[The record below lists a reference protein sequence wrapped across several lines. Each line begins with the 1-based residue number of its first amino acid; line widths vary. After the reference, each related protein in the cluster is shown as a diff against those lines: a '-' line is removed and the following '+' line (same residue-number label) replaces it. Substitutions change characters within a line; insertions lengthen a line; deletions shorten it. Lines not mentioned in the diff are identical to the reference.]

1 MILKRKYIKFLRW
14 FILRPKTTGVLSFSF
29 LSIITTLISFQQYQL
44 VKELEQREMNNILN
58 VVDQNINQ
66 SLKNYYTATL
76 TLALTL
82 DDKGIPKDFEYVSKQ
97 LIRSNNTI
105 RALELVPKGVIK
117 YVYPIKGNEAAI
129 GLNIITTENLRVES
143 LKSISSQKMYFAGPL
158 ELRQGGIAIVGR
170 LPVYKKKIFWGFAA
184 VVIKLNT
191 FLEVSGIKNID
202 NSKYYFQFSKFN
214 SDKKK
219 ETFYINNPTNLE
231 GKYYISTKIADG
243 DWKLYLISKN
253 KSYLYSAILIPCILG
268 FVLAGILG
276 LLVTTLL
283 KIPNELQSLV
293 KLQANKILDTEMKFK
308 TIFDQAALG
317 ISSVDPVTG
326 NFLEINSKFC
336 EMLGYTEK
344 EMKLKNFQS
353 ITHPDDLEQDITNVD
368 HLKNGRINE
377 YAMQK
382 RYFTKKGD
390 IIWVNLTVTPLLGT
404 NQNRENVIAIVEDI
418 TLKKTTEKIIKKSET
433 RFKSLFDDSPLPL
446 REEDFSEVKK
456 YLEQKKLINKSTESV
471 LEYFNQNPNDV
482 DECHSLIKVIN
493 ANKACLKLYKVKNID
508 ELISNKSEL
517 INLKSRND
525 FINNLVAITQGKKQF
540 IIDTLIRNGKG
551 EFRSINLRWNLVQG
565 YKNTFERVIVSTEDI
580 TNRLES
586 ERIIIDTKQ
595 NVESL
600 INTIDGIV
608 WECDATT
615 YNFGFISDKVTNI
628 LGYTPEEW
636 VNDPHFWSNHI
647 HPEDKEWVQSYC
659 KIKVNDNQ
667 DHDFEYRMIAK
678 DGKVVWLRDIVNIIY
693 AHGKPN
699 MLRGIMIDITQSK
712 EAENEL
718 NNSFE
723 IVSEQ
728 NKRLLNF
735 SYIVSHNLRSHTS
748 NIASIVSF
756 LENTDSQEEKNEML
770 QLLKTVSNSLNET
783 MLHLNEV
790 INIRTNI
797 SLVLMPLNLNEYI
810 STALN
815 VLNEQISKN
824 DISILS
830 HVPLD
835 TIINYNPAY
844 LESILYNIISN
855 SIRYRHPDRTA
866 IIKISYHIENN
877 LKFLEIS
884 DNGIGIDLI
893 KNADK
898 LFGMY
903 KTFTTNSES
912 KGIGLFITKNQI
924 DAMGGTI
931 TVESEP
937 NIGTTFK
944 IYIL

>member
-170 LPVYKKKIFWGFAA
+170 LPVYKKKIFWGFSA

-659 KIKVNDNQ
+659 KIKLNDNQ

>member
-14 FILRPKTTGVLSFSF
+14 FILRPKTTGVLSFLF

>member
-14 FILRPKTTGVLSFSF
+14 FILRPKTTGVLSFLF

-105 RALELVPKGVIK
+105 RAVELVPKGVIK
-117 YVYPIKGNEAAI
+117 YVFPIKGNEAAI

-170 LPVYKKKIFWGFAA
+170 LPVYKKKIFWGFSA

-219 ETFYINNPTNLE
+219 ETFYIDNPTNLE

-268 FVLAGILG
+268 FILAGILG
-276 LLVTTLL
+276 LMVTTLL

-293 KLQANKILDTEMKFK
+293 KLQANKLLDTEIKFK

-317 ISSVDPVTG
+317 IASVDPITG
-326 NFLEINSKFC
+326 NFLEINAKFC
-336 EMLGYTEK
+336 EMLGYSQK

-353 ITHPDDLEQDITNVD
+353 VTHPDDLEKDMKNVD
-368 HLKNGRINE
+368 HLKNGRISE
-377 YAMQK
+377 YTMQK
-382 RYFTKKGD
+382 RYFTKNGD
-390 IIWVNLTVTPLLGT
+390 LIWVNLTVTPLFDT
-404 NQNRENVIAIVEDI
+404 NQNQQNVIAIVEDI
-418 TLKKTTEKIIKKSET
+418 TLKKNTEKLIKKSET
-433 RFKSLFDDSPLPL
+433 RFKNLFDDSPLPL
-446 REEDFSEVKK
+446 REEDFSEVKI
-456 YLEQKKLINKSTESV
+456 YLEQKKLTHKSTETV
-471 LEYFNQNPNDV
+471 LNYFTENPNDL
-482 DECHSLIKVIN
+482 DKCHSLIKVIN
-493 ANKACLKLYKVKNID
+493 ANKACLKLYKVKNIK
-508 ELISNKSEL
+508 ELIQNKNEL
-517 INLKSRND
+517 FNLKSRND
-525 FINNLVAITQGKKQF
+525 FVSNLIAITQGKKQF
-540 IIDTLIRNGKG
+540 IIDTQIKTVKG
-551 EFRSINLRWNLVQG
+551 EYRDINLRWNLVQG
-565 YKNTFERVIVSTEDI
+565 YRKTFERVIVSTEDI
-580 TNRLES
+580 TNRLTS
-586 ERIIIDTKQ
+586 ERIILETKQ
-595 NVESL
+595 SVESL

-608 WECDATT
+608 WECDASTF
-615 YNFGFISDKVTNI
+615 NFVFISDKVINI
-628 LGYTPEEW
+628 LGYTPDEW
-636 VNDPHFWSNHI
+636 INDPHFWRNHI
-647 HPEDKEWVQSYC
+647 YQEDKEWVQSYC
-659 KIKVNDNQ
+659 KIKVDENL

-678 DGKVVWLRDIVNIIY
+678 NGKIVWLRDIVNIIY
-693 AHGKPN
+693 DKGKPA
-699 MLRGIMIDITQSK
+699 MLRGIMIDITRSK
-712 EAENEL
+712 EYENEI
-718 NNSFE
+718 NTSFE

-756 LENTDSQEEKNEML
+756 LETTDSEEEKNEML
-770 QLLKTVSNSLNET
+770 QLLKTVSNSLGET

-797 SLVLMPLNLNEYI
+797 GLLLEPLNLNEYI
-810 STALN
+810 STVLN
-815 VLNEQISKN
+815 VLSEQITKN
-824 DISILS
+824 DIAIINQ
-830 HVPLD
+830 VPLD
-835 TIINYNPAY
+835 SIINYNPAY
-844 LESILYNIISN
+844 LESILFNIISN
-855 SIRYRHPDRTA
+855 SIRYRHCERET
-866 IIKISYHIENN
+866 IITISFRMENN
-877 LKFLEIS
+877 LKYLEIS

-944 IYIL
+944 IYIR

>member
-14 FILRPKTTGVLSFSF
+14 FILRPKTTGVLSFLF
-29 LSIITTLISFQQYQL
+29 LSIITTLITFQQYQL

-58 VVDQNINQ
+58 AVYQNINQ

-76 TLALTL
+76 TLALTIN
-82 DDKGIPKDFEYVSKQ
+82 DKGIPKDFEYVSKQ

-105 RALELVPKGVIK
+105 RAAELVPKGVIK

-368 HLKNGRINE
+368 QLKNGRINE

>member
-1 MILKRKYIKFLRW
+1 MILKRKHIKFLRW
-14 FILRPKTTGVLSFSF
+14 FIVRPRTSGVLSFLF
-29 LSIITTLISFQQYQL
+29 LCAVTIIITIQQYQL
-44 VKELEQREMNNILN
+44 VKEQEQREMNNILN
-58 VVDQNINQ
+58 VVHQNIDQ

-76 TLALTL
+76 TLALTIN
-82 DDKGIPKDFEYVSKQ
+82 DEGIPKNFEYVSKR
-97 LIRSNNTI
+97 LIESNKSI
-105 RALELVPKGVIK
+105 FCVQLVPQGVIK
-117 YVYPIKGNEAAI
+117 YVYPLAENKPALN
-129 GLNIITTENLRVES
+129 LNILTNPYLKKEAF
-143 LKSISSQKMYFAGPL
+143 KSIADKKIYFAGPL
-158 ELRQGGIAIVGR
+158 QLKQGGLGIVGR
-170 LPVYKKKIFWGFAA
+170 YPIYRHNTFWGFSA
-184 VVIKLNT
+184 VIVKLNT
-191 FLEVSGIKNID
+191 FLATSGIQNID
-202 NSKYYFQFSKFN
+202 NSKYYFQFSKYD
-214 SDKKK
+214 SDTKK
-219 ETFYINNPTNLE
+219 EKFYLNYSTDLKS
-231 GKYYISTKIADG
+231 KYYISTEILDG

-253 KSYLYSAILIPCILG
+253 KYYLYSAILIPCILG
-268 FVLAGILG
+268 FILAGILG

-317 ISSVDPVTG
+317 IASIEPVTG

-390 IIWVNLTVTPLLGT
+390 ILWVNLTVTPLLDT
-404 NQNRENVIAIVEDI
+404 NQNRENLIAIVEDI
-418 TLKKTTEKIIKKSET
+418 TIKKTTEKIIKKSET

-456 YLEQKKLINKSTESV
+456 YLEQKKLIHKSTETV

-508 ELISNKSEL
+508 ELISNKNEL
-517 INLKSRND
+517 FNLKSRND

-551 EFRSINLRWNLVQG
+551 EFRAINLRWNLVQG

-647 HPEDKEWVQSYC
+647 YPEDKEWVQSYC
-659 KIKVNDNQ
+659 KIKVNENL

-678 DGKVVWLRDIVNIIY
+678 DGKIVWLRDIVNIIY
-693 AHGKPN
+693 DHGKPN
-699 MLRGIMIDITQSK
+699 MLRGIMIDITHSK

-718 NNSFE
+718 NTSFE

-797 SLVLMPLNLNEYI
+797 SLVLVPLNLNEYI

-815 VLNEQISKN
+815 VLTEQISKN

-944 IYIL
+944 IYIR

>member
-1 MILKRKYIKFLRW
+1 MILKRKHIKFLRW
-14 FILRPKTTGVLSFSF
+14 FILRPRTSGVLSFLF
-29 LSIITTLISFQQYQL
+29 LCAVTIIITIQQYQL
-44 VKELEQREMNNILN
+44 VKEQEQREMNNILN
-58 VVDQNINQ
+58 VVHQNIDQ

-76 TLALTL
+76 TLALTIN
-82 DDKGIPKDFEYVSKQ
+82 DEGIPKNFEYVSKR
-97 LIRSNNTI
+97 LIESNKSI
-105 RALELVPKGVIK
+105 FCVQLVPQGVIK
-117 YVYPIKGNEAAI
+117 YVYPLAENKPALN
-129 GLNIITTENLRVES
+129 LNILTNPYLKKEAF
-143 LKSISSQKMYFAGPL
+143 KSIADKKIYFAGPL
-158 ELRQGGIAIVGR
+158 QLKQGGLGIVGR
-170 LPVYKKKIFWGFAA
+170 YPIYRHNTFWGFSA
-184 VVIKLNT
+184 VIVKLNT
-191 FLEVSGIKNID
+191 FLATSGIQNID
-202 NSKYYFQFSKFN
+202 NSKYYFQFSKYD

-219 ETFYINNPTNLE
+219 EKFYLNYSTDLKS
-231 GKYYISTKIADG
+231 KYYISTEILDG

-253 KSYLYSAILIPCILG
+253 KYYLYSAILIPCILG
-268 FVLAGILG
+268 FILAGILG

-317 ISSVDPVTG
+317 IASIEPVTG

-390 IIWVNLTVTPLLGT
+390 ILWVNLTVTPLLDT
-404 NQNRENVIAIVEDI
+404 NQNRENLIAIVEDI

-456 YLEQKKLINKSTESV
+456 YLEQKRLIHKSTETV

-508 ELISNKSEL
+508 ELISNKNEL
-517 INLKSRND
+517 FNLKSRND

-551 EFRSINLRWNLVQG
+551 EFRAINLRWNLVQG

-647 HPEDKEWVQSYC
+647 YPEDKEWVQSYC
-659 KIKVNDNQ
+659 KIKVNENL

-678 DGKVVWLRDIVNIIY
+678 DGKIVWLRDIVNIIY
-693 AHGKPN
+693 DHGKPN
-699 MLRGIMIDITQSK
+699 MLRGIMIDITHSK

-718 NNSFE
+718 NTSFE

-797 SLVLMPLNLNEYI
+797 SLVLVPLNLNEYI

-815 VLNEQISKN
+815 VLTEQISKN

-944 IYIL
+944 IYIR

>member
-1 MILKRKYIKFLRW
+1 MILKRKHIKFLRW
-14 FILRPKTTGVLSFSF
+14 FIVRPRTSGVLSFLF
-29 LSIITTLISFQQYQL
+29 LCAVTIIITIQQYQL
-44 VKELEQREMNNILN
+44 VKEQEQREMNNILN
-58 VVDQNINQ
+58 VVHQNIDQ

-76 TLALTL
+76 TLALTIN
-82 DDKGIPKDFEYVSKQ
+82 DEGIPKNFEYVSKR
-97 LIRSNNTI
+97 LIESNKSI
-105 RALELVPKGVIK
+105 FCVQLVPQGVIK
-117 YVYPIKGNEAAI
+117 YVYPLAENKPALN
-129 GLNIITTENLRVES
+129 LNILTNPYLKKEAF
-143 LKSISSQKMYFAGPL
+143 KSIADKKIYFAGPL
-158 ELRQGGIAIVGR
+158 QLKQGGLGIVGR
-170 LPVYKKKIFWGFAA
+170 YPIYRHNTFWGFSA
-184 VVIKLNT
+184 VIVKLNT
-191 FLEVSGIKNID
+191 FLATSGIQNID
-202 NSKYYFQFSKFN
+202 NSKYYFQFSKYD

-219 ETFYINNPTNLE
+219 EKFYLNYSTDLKS
-231 GKYYISTKIADG
+231 KYYISTEILDG

-253 KSYLYSAILIPCILG
+253 KYYLYSAILIPCILG
-268 FVLAGILG
+268 FILAGILG

-317 ISSVDPVTG
+317 IASIEPVTG

-390 IIWVNLTVTPLLGT
+390 ILWVNLTVTPLLDT
-404 NQNRENVIAIVEDI
+404 NQNRENLIAIVEDI

-456 YLEQKKLINKSTESV
+456 YLEQKKLIHKSTETV

-508 ELISNKSEL
+508 ELISNKNEL
-517 INLKSRND
+517 FNLKSRND

-551 EFRSINLRWNLVQG
+551 EFRAINLRWNLVQG

-647 HPEDKEWVQSYC
+647 YPEDKEWVQSYC
-659 KIKVNDNQ
+659 KIKVNENL

-678 DGKVVWLRDIVNIIY
+678 DGKIVWLRDIVNIIY
-693 AHGKPN
+693 DHGKPN
-699 MLRGIMIDITQSK
+699 MLRGIMIDITHSK

-718 NNSFE
+718 NTSFE

-797 SLVLMPLNLNEYI
+797 SLVLVPLNLNEYI

-815 VLNEQISKN
+815 VLTEQISKN

-944 IYIL
+944 IYIR

>member
-1 MILKRKYIKFLRW
+1 
-14 FILRPKTTGVLSFSF
+14 
-29 LSIITTLISFQQYQL
+29 
-44 VKELEQREMNNILN
+44 
-58 VVDQNINQ
+58 
-66 SLKNYYTATL
+66 
-76 TLALTL
+76 
-82 DDKGIPKDFEYVSKQ
+82 
-97 LIRSNNTI
+97 
-105 RALELVPKGVIK
+105 
-117 YVYPIKGNEAAI
+117 
-129 GLNIITTENLRVES
+129 
-143 LKSISSQKMYFAGPL
+143 
-158 ELRQGGIAIVGR
+158 
-170 LPVYKKKIFWGFAA
+170 
-184 VVIKLNT
+184 
-191 FLEVSGIKNID
+191 
-202 NSKYYFQFSKFN
+202 
-214 SDKKK
+214 
-219 ETFYINNPTNLE
+219 
-231 GKYYISTKIADG
+231 
-243 DWKLYLISKN
+243 
-253 KSYLYSAILIPCILG
+253 
-268 FVLAGILG
+268 
-276 LLVTTLL
+276 
-283 KIPNELQSLV
+283 
-293 KLQANKILDTEMKFK
+293 
-308 TIFDQAALG
+308 
-317 ISSVDPVTG
+317 
-326 NFLEINSKFC
+326 
-336 EMLGYTEK
+336 
-344 EMKLKNFQS
+344 
-353 ITHPDDLEQDITNVD
+353 
-368 HLKNGRINE
+368 
-377 YAMQK
+377 
-382 RYFTKKGD
+382 
-390 IIWVNLTVTPLLGT
+390 
-404 NQNRENVIAIVEDI
+404 
-418 TLKKTTEKIIKKSET
+418 
-433 RFKSLFDDSPLPL
+433 
-446 REEDFSEVKK
+446 
-456 YLEQKKLINKSTESV
+456 
-471 LEYFNQNPNDV
+471 
-482 DECHSLIKVIN
+482 VIN

>member
-1 MILKRKYIKFLRW
+1 MILKRKHIKFLRW
-14 FILRPKTTGVLSFSF
+14 FIVRPRTSGVLSFLF
-29 LSIITTLISFQQYQL
+29 LCAVTIIITIQQYQL
-44 VKELEQREMNNILN
+44 VKEQEQREMNNILN
-58 VVDQNINQ
+58 VVHQNIDQ

-76 TLALTL
+76 TLALTIN
-82 DDKGIPKDFEYVSKQ
+82 DEGIPKNFEYVSKR
-97 LIRSNNTI
+97 LIESNKSI
-105 RALELVPKGVIK
+105 FCVQLVPQGVIK
-117 YVYPIKGNEAAI
+117 YVYPLAENKPALN
-129 GLNIITTENLRVES
+129 LNILTNPYLKKEAF
-143 LKSISSQKMYFAGPL
+143 KSIADKKIYFAGPL
-158 ELRQGGIAIVGR
+158 QLKQGGLGIVGR
-170 LPVYKKKIFWGFAA
+170 YPIYRHNTFWGFSA
-184 VVIKLNT
+184 VIVKLNT
-191 FLEVSGIKNID
+191 FLATSGIQNID
-202 NSKYYFQFSKFN
+202 NSKYYFQFSKYD

-219 ETFYINNPTNLE
+219 EKFYLNYSTDLKS
-231 GKYYISTKIADG
+231 KYYISTEILDG

-253 KSYLYSAILIPCILG
+253 KYYLYSAILIPCILG
-268 FVLAGILG
+268 FILAGILG

-317 ISSVDPVTG
+317 IASIEPVTG

-390 IIWVNLTVTPLLGT
+390 ILWVNLTVTPLLDT
-404 NQNRENVIAIVEDI
+404 NQNRENLIAIVEDI

-456 YLEQKKLINKSTESV
+456 YLEQKKLIHKSTETV

-508 ELISNKSEL
+508 ELISNKNEL
-517 INLKSRND
+517 FNLKSRND

-551 EFRSINLRWNLVQG
+551 EFRAINLRWNLVQG

-647 HPEDKEWVQSYC
+647 YPEDKEWVQSYC
-659 KIKVNDNQ
+659 KIKVNENL

-678 DGKVVWLRDIVNIIY
+678 DGKIVWLRDIVNIIY
-693 AHGKPN
+693 DHGKPN
-699 MLRGIMIDITQSK
+699 MLRGIMIDITHSK
-712 EAENEL
+712 ESENEL
-718 NNSFE
+718 NTSFE

-797 SLVLMPLNLNEYI
+797 SLVLVPLNLNEYI

-815 VLNEQISKN
+815 VLTEQISKN

-944 IYIL
+944 IYIR

>member
-1 MILKRKYIKFLRW
+1 
-14 FILRPKTTGVLSFSF
+14 
-29 LSIITTLISFQQYQL
+29 
-44 VKELEQREMNNILN
+44 MNNILN
-58 VVDQNINQ
+58 AVYQNINQ

-76 TLALTL
+76 TLALTIN
-82 DDKGIPKDFEYVSKQ
+82 DKGIPKDFEYVSKQ

-105 RALELVPKGVIK
+105 RAAELVPKGVIK

-368 HLKNGRINE
+368 QLKNGRINE

>member
-14 FILRPKTTGVLSFSF
+14 FILRPKTTGVLSFLF
-29 LSIITTLISFQQYQL
+29 LSIITTLITFQQYQL

-58 VVDQNINQ
+58 AVYQNINQ

-76 TLALTL
+76 TLALTIN
-82 DDKGIPKDFEYVSKQ
+82 DKGIPKDFEYVSKQ

-105 RALELVPKGVIK
+105 RAAELVPKGVIK

-368 HLKNGRINE
+368 QLKNGRINE

-615 YNFGFISDKVTNI
+615 YNFDFISDKVTNI